1 MRCFLEDLPKDTL
14 VVGAPPPSFPV
25 LTSGNFKAEEW
36 NSESGAYLINP
47 QIGIKITVDVYL
59 KLKRV
64 NGRKSSI
71 MIIE

>member
-1 MRCFLEDLPKDTL
+1 VHLPFF
-14 VVGAPPPSFPV
+14 AV

-36 NSESGAYLINP
+36 NAESGAYLLNP

-59 KLKRV
+59 KLERH
-64 NGRKSSI
+64 NGRKSLI